1 MTDYTNE
8 SPFDPK
14 WEMTPEQVA
23 EVFSLNKNKNKKY
36 KTMSIDEVD
45 GGIRGQAVPELSAEN
60 NIAPVD
66 TGISQYHIQIQK
78 LLLTQNYL
86 ALLTSIQA
94 RLNKLYD
101 DRANSSISK
110 SSDVSS
116 AEIDQDFLD
125 RITAL
130 QGIRA
135 NAKYLYKS
143 ALESASDADIVLA
156 KDTFIEIAKGYRL
169 FP

>member
-8 SPFDPK
+8 SPFNPK
-14 WEMTPEQVA
+14 WEMTPEQIA
-23 EVFSLNKNKNKKY
+23 EVFSLNKKKNVNEEDNGIKG
-36 KTMSIDEVD
+36 EV
-45 GGIRGQAVPELSAEN
+45 IPELSAEN
-60 NIAPVD
+60 NMAPVD
-66 TGISQYHIQIQK
+66 TGISQYQIQK

-110 SSDVSS
+110 SSEVSS
-116 AEIDQDFLD
+116 AEIDKDFLD

-143 ALESASDADIVLA
+143 ALESASDEDIVAA
-156 KDTFIEIAKGYRL
+156 KDTFIEIAKGYHL
-169 FP
+169 IF

>member
-8 SPFDPK
+8 SPFNPK
-14 WEMTPEQVA
+14 WEMTPEQIA
-23 EVFSLNKNKNKKY
+23 EVFSLNKKKNVNEEDNGIKG
-36 KTMSIDEVD
+36 EV
-45 GGIRGQAVPELSAEN
+45 IPELSAEN
-60 NIAPVD
+60 NMAPVD
-66 TGISQYHIQIQK
+66 TGISQYQIQK

-110 SSDVSS
+110 SSEVSS
-116 AEIDQDFLD
+116 AEIDKDFLD

-143 ALESASDADIVLA
+143 ALESASDEDIVAA
-156 KDTFIEIAKGYRL
+156 KDTFIELAKSYHL
-169 FP
+169 IS

>member
-14 WEMTPEQVA
+14 WEMTPEQIA
-23 EVFSLNKNKNKKY
+23 EVFSLDKNKKY

-45 GGIRGQAVPELSAEN
+45 GGVKGQAVPELSAEN
-60 NIAPVD
+60 NIGPVD
-66 TGISQYHIQIQK
+66 TGISQYQIHK

-101 DRANSSISK
+101 DRDNSSISK
-110 SSDVSS
+110 SSEVSS
-116 AEIDQDFLD
+116 AEIDQAFLD
-125 RITAL
+125 QITGL
-130 QGIRA
+130 KGIRA
-135 NAKYLYKS
+135 NVISLYKL
-143 ALESASDADIVLA
+143 ALESASDADIVAA
-156 KDTFIEIAKGYRL
+156 KDTFIEIAKDYHII
-169 FP
+169 F

>member
-8 SPFDPK
+8 SPFNPK
-14 WEMTPEQVA
+14 WEMTPEQIA
-23 EVFSLNKNKNKKY
+23 EVFSLNKKKNVNEEDNGNKG
-36 KTMSIDEVD
+36 EV
-45 GGIRGQAVPELSAEN
+45 IPELSAEN
-60 NIAPVD
+60 NMVPVD
-66 TGISQYHIQIQK
+66 TGISQYQIQK

-94 RLNKLYD
+94 RINKLYN
-101 DRANSSISK
+101 DRDYSSISK
-110 SSDVSS
+110 SSEVSS

-143 ALESASDADIVLA
+143 ALESESGEDIVAA
-156 KDTFIEIAKGYRL
+156 KDTFMEIAKGYHL